1 MLLILKH
8 VAPNGKVN
16 FEKRPRGRHI
26 YDIWRRDNAPHRSLL
41 VPNFSVKLSYFVY
54 TLHVH
59 LYLNHFMVNDIFVP
73 FDGVRLLWMLHQRC
87 LLTSTPSICYMKHL
101 FMLNLQCHLL
111 QDSLCVFPWTSS
123 KISNGF
129 IFRSYPL
136 HRYCI
141 PLLILSLST
150 KRSGSGAFC
159 DTSCLQVQL
168 MYSLCIYNLDV
179 SLCLVLRWTTS
190 SWYVVRM
197 SEVAHVLYQFIQHS
211 AMYFLDMHK

>member
-1 MLLILKH
+1 MVWPAWFLLLCKH
-8 VAPNGKVN
+8 CYSVITIHLLHETSVYAA
-16 FEKRPRGRHI
+16 FSFWKR
-26 YDIWRRDNAPHRSLL
+26 
-41 VPNFSVKLSYFVY
+41 F
-54 TLHVH
+54 
-59 LYLNHFMVNDIFVP
+59 
-73 FDGVRLLWMLHQRC
+73 MLH
-87 LLTSTPSICYMKHL
+87 LE
-101 FMLNLQCHLL
+101 CHLL

-150 KRSGSGAFC
+150 KRSGSGASC